1 MADGFGS
8 AVVVYTEDVV
18 TVATVAVV
26 QRPLVVC

>member
-8 AVVVYTEDVV
+8 AVVVYMEDVV